1 MTHIR
6 KTRIVIY
13 EKLVFHRGGPKV
25 ASLTMTEQIYLIAI
39 WHLKDS
45 AYGVRIREK
54 ILELTGK
61 SMVFGTL
68 YNNLDT
74 LVKKGYVE
82 TRRGSSA
89 PNRGGNIRV
98 FYSLTQDGEK
108 ALQESRELQR
118 VLWESV
124 PKSAFI
130 KR

>member
-1 MTHIR
+1 M
-6 KTRIVIY
+6 
-13 EKLVFHRGGPKV
+13 P
-25 ASLTMTEQIYLIAI
+25 SLSVTEQIYLIAI
-39 WHLKDS
+39 WHLKED
-45 AYGVRIREK
+45 AYGVKIREK

-61 SMVFGTL
+61 TMVFGTL

-82 TRRGSSA
+82 TQKGTSG

-98 FYSLTQDGEK
+98 FYSLTKEGTK

-118 VLWESV
+118 SLWDSV
-124 PKSAFI
+124 PEGAFI

>member
-1 MTHIR
+1 
-6 KTRIVIY
+6 
-13 EKLVFHRGGPKV
+13 
-25 ASLTMTEQIYLIAI
+25 MTEQIYLIAI
-39 WHLKDS
+39 WHLKES
-45 AYGVRIREK
+45 AYGVKIREK

-82 TRRGSSA
+82 TRRGVSG

-98 FYSLTQDGEK
+98 FYSLTKEGK
-108 ALQESRELQR
+108 KSLQESRDLQR
-118 VLWESV
+118 ILWESV
-124 PKSAFI
+124 PERTFI

>member
-1 MTHIR
+1 MT
-6 KTRIVIY
+6 
-13 EKLVFHRGGPKV
+13 
-25 ASLTMTEQIYLIAI
+25 SLTMTEQIYLISI
-39 WHLKDS
+39 WHLKKS
-45 AYGVRIREK
+45 AYGVKIREK
-54 ILELTGK
+54 ILDLTGK

-82 TRRGSSA
+82 TKRGTSG

-98 FYSLTQDGEK
+98 FYSLTKEGEK

-118 VLWESV
+118 SLWESI

>member
-1 MTHIR
+1 M
-6 KTRIVIY
+6 
-13 EKLVFHRGGPKV
+13 

-39 WHLKDS
+39 WHLKAS

-82 TRRGSSA
+82 TRRGSTS
-89 PNRGGNIRV
+89 PHRGGNIRV
-98 FYSLTQDGEK
+98 FYTLTKEGKK
-108 ALQESRELQR
+108 ALQDSRNLQK

-124 PKSAFI
+124 PESAFI
-130 KR
+130 KS

>member
-1 MTHIR
+1 MP
-6 KTRIVIY
+6 
-13 EKLVFHRGGPKV
+13 G
-25 ASLTMTEQIYLIAI
+25 LTVTEQIYLIAI
-39 WHLKDS
+39 WHLKEG
-45 AYGVRIREK
+45 AYGVKIREK

-82 TRRGSSA
+82 TRRGASG
-89 PNRGGNIRV
+89 PNRGGNIRI
-98 FYSLTQDGEK
+98 FYSLTKEGKK

-118 VLWESV
+118 SLWESV
-124 PKSAFI
+124 PESAFI

>member
-1 MTHIR
+1 MR
-6 KTRIVIY
+6 RP
-13 EKLVFHRGGPKV
+13 EMG
-25 ASLTMTEQIYLIAI
+25 SLTVTEQIYLIAI
-39 WHLKDS
+39 WHLKEN
-45 AYGVRIREK
+45 AYGVKIREK

-82 TRRGSSA
+82 TKRGSSG

-98 FYSLTQDGEK
+98 FYNLTKDGERS
-108 ALQESRELQR
+108 LQESRELQR
-118 VLWESV
+118 SLWESV
-124 PKSAFI
+124 PESAFM